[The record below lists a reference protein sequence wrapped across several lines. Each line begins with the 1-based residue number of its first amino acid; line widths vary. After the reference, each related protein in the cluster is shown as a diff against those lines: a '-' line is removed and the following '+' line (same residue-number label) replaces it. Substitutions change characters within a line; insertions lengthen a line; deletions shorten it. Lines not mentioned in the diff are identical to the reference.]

1 MEADIEGKCKHK
13 QEIMFEL
20 NESEVVDFE
29 ADRGLKYLCQ
39 MRNYT
44 FDQRGMLYRR
54 PS

>member
-1 MEADIEGKCKHK
+1 MKANVNISM
-13 QEIMFEL
+13 EIMFEL

-44 FDQRGMLYRR
+44 FD
-54 PS
+54 